1 MIHNSISIEH
11 ISNTLRM
18 NIHRDNYSFLTQAP
32 VHKVIRTMALPTI
45 ISMLVTSLY
54 NMGDTFFVSKINTQ
68 CTAAVGIV
76 FSIMSIVQAIGFFFG
91 HGSGNYMSRH
101 LGAKDVQSARIMSAT
116 GFVYSFCFGMIVAI
130 IGHAYLS
137 DLAVALGSTP
147 TILPYT
153 KRYLGILLLATPFM
167 TSALTM
173 NNQMRFQGN
182 AAFAMVGILTGAVLN
197 LLLDPLFIFAFD
209 WGIDG
214 AAWAT
219 VVSQTC
225 SFFVLLYMTRK
236 NGGIRIRIRNFSPRL
251 SLIKEII
258 FGGTPSLSRQGLAAF
273 STAALN
279 LAAGVYGDAAIAGMS
294 IVTRYCFFM
303 FAIIIGL
310 GQGFQPLCGFCY
322 GAKLYGRV
330 KEGFLFCIKVGTMFL
345 FVCAALSFGYAEGII
360 RLFRDDPAVVEVGV
374 VALRW
379 QLITFVL
386 LPTIGL
392 TNMLMQTIRKPIQAN
407 LVAAARSGLFFIPL
421 VLILPHFIGL
431 LGVEMCQAVSDV
443 CSFSVCV
450 PIAYF
455 AFKEMKRKEM
465 EEHA

>member
-1 MIHNSISIEH
+1 
-11 ISNTLRM
+11 M
-18 NIHRDNYSFLTQAP
+18 NLHRDNYTFLTQAP
-32 VHKVIRTMALPTI
+32 VHKVIHTMALPTI

-76 FSIMSIVQAIGFFFG
+76 FSVMSMVQAIGFFFG

-101 LGAKDVQSARIMSAT
+101 LGAKDVEAARVMSAT
-116 GFVYSFCFGMIVAI
+116 GFVYSFSFGTLIAI
-130 IGHAYLS
+130 LGHLFLA

-147 TILPYT
+147 TILPYS

-197 LLLDPLFIFAFD
+197 LLLDPLFIFAFG

-236 NGGIRIRIRNFSPRL
+236 NGGIRIDIRRYSPRF
-251 SLIKEII
+251 SLVKEII
-258 FGGTPSLSRQGLAAF
+258 FGGTPSLSRQGLAAI
-273 STAALN
+273 STTTLN
-279 LAAGVYGDAAIAGMS
+279 LAAGMYGDAAIAGMS

-322 GAKLYGRV
+322 GARLYARV
-330 KEGFLFCIKVGTMFL
+330 KQGFLYCIKIGTAFL
-345 FVCAALSFGYAEGII
+345 LLCAILSFGFAEDIV
-360 RLFRDDPAVVEVGV
+360 RMFRNDPDVIAVGT

-379 QLITFVL
+379 QLVTFAL

-431 LGVEMCQAVSDV
+431 LGVEMCQAISDV
-443 CSFSVCV
+443 CSFCVCV
-450 PIAYF
+450 PIAYL
-455 AFKEMKRKEM
+455 AFKEMKEL
-465 EEHA
+465 EEKMK